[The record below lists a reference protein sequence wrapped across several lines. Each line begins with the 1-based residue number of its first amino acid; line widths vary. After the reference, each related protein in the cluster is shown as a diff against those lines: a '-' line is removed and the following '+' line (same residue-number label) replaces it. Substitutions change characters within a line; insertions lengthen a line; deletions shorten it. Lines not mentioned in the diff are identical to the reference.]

1 MMTDQTPREHQAENS
16 EPSLSQSEL
25 EKKSERLHIH
35 DDDRK
40 DFTSFCQRAGL
51 PTAFGYLNLLE
62 HLFEILNAG
71 RNDRLTLINF
81 ATGRTIQPWR
91 NTVFLWM
98 AEDDQLRQDKLMQ
111 LALMRRYPQLYDSEK
126 IDTAA
131 KIRALESP
139 LVVGETIL
147 RSIIEPPI
155 LALDVV
161 QKGFNSEYVGHDEIV
176 TPTIE
181 ALETWTSAWS
191 PDIYFA
197 PYTCIVGPSMMGKSR
212 LLKEIA
218 KEVCVIYICLRPKD
232 STGEPPR
239 SQLATEMLDTNSSEH
254 HYNALIAAMLHVAS
268 DFFK

>member
-1 MMTDQTPREHQAENS
+1 MTDQTPREHQAENS

-181 ALETWTSAWS
+181 ALETPRKIRSSRA
-191 PDIYFA
+191 IERMERA
-197 PYTCIVGPSMMGKSR
+197 PKVHSLGF
-212 LLKEIA
+212 LLK
-218 KEVCVIYICLRPKD
+218 
-232 STGEPPR
+232 R
-239 SQLATEMLDTNSSEH
+239 SVQTWR
-254 HYNALIAAMLHVAS
+254 AS
-268 DFFK
+268 RCERFAERFM